1 MERSKRRSRFRLV
14 ATAFAVAVPLVLVPV
29 SSAGAVTITAAEDCC
44 SFIGSPFSQG
54 AGTGAVLSNPGGTN
68 TAPHNVYSKGTGP
81 DGGSLFYSK
90 TIGPGATTPVD
101 GTEYLTAGRYPF
113 FCTLHSGMN
122 GVLQVTAGKP
132 VPRPQV
138 VPKIVSRSLSSVA
151 GKGAVD
157 LTLRPSAS
165 TGPVRITVAVGS
177 KTVATA
183 RIGKLSSGGAK
194 KVSARLTSK
203 GRKTIEQGR
212 SVKLKATAVAE
223 FGSPRST
230 SKLLAAGR

>member
-1 MERSKRRSRFRLV
+1 MESSTRGSRFRFVITTLV
-14 ATAFAVAVPLVLVPV
+14 VAIPLVMVPAG
-29 SSAGAVTITAAEDCC
+29 SAGAVTITAAEECC

-54 AGTGAVLSNPGGTN
+54 AGTGAELSNPGGTN
-68 TAPHNVYSKGTGP
+68 TSPHNVYSRGTGP

-90 TIGPGATTPVD
+90 TIGPATTTPID
-101 GTEYLTAGRYPF
+101 GTEYLAAGSYPF

-132 VPRPQV
+132 APRPQV
-138 VPKIVSRSLSSVA
+138 VPKIVSRSVPA
-151 GKGAVD
+151 VVGKGAVD

-165 TGPVRITVAVGS
+165 TGPVRVTVAVGS
-177 KTVATA
+177 KTIATA
-183 RIGKLSSGGAK
+183 RLGRLAAGGSK
-194 KVSARLTSK
+194 KVSARLTAK
-203 GRKTIEQGR
+203 GRKAIEQGR
-212 SVKLKATAVAE
+212 SVKVKATAVAE